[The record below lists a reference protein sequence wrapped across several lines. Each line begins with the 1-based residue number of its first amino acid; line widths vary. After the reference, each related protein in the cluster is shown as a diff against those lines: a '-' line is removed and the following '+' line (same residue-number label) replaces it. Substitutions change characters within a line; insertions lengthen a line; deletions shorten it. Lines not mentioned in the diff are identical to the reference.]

1 MTNLDPWD
9 ILGQLIE
16 KFSLPLLWL
25 FVSLIV
31 VITCCVCSCLCNRRR
46 SNGTPIQSQQ
56 RNELPIM
63 NPTAPFQD
71 QRDHQRRI
79 AIAEL
84 QQLQVDLRPIPIVNS
99 VTPRPSAPKLDPGD
113 FPPTYEEAVKI
124 ISSKV

>member
-1 MTNLDPWD
+1 MTNLDHWD

-46 SNGTPIQSQQ
+46 SNGTPVQSQQ
-56 RNELPIM
+56 RPYELPIM
-63 NPTAPFQD
+63 NPTPPFQD
-71 QRDHQRRI
+71 QRDHHRRI

-99 VTPRPSAPKLDPGD
+99 VTPKLDPGD
-113 FPPTYEEAVKI
+113 LPPTYEEAIKI